1 MSAYNPR
8 MAGTASVK
16 AEPTTTAISYTA
28 QASVAPLP
36 AMLRLKADAPGKV
49 ASVAGP
55 KLVSTS
61 AMNIQLHATSAAV
74 ALQAAAA
81 EERANVRFAD
91 AERAQLAA
99 RVALAADPEVLL
111 QIPRL
116 KETLR
121 ALDSEMH
128 STASSDIDKRL
139 QMHERILQLQGAQLS
154 KVQLAYEQT
163 ARSVGQIMDT
173 QALHGQLHEAA
184 GRAVIAT
191 EAAGRELRAK
201 NELHSRLLEVA
212 GRQVLNTDA
221 ATQGL
226 LETSALHSRLHKASA
241 ASVLGLEDS
250 VEQLH
255 ARSALSTQVHAASVA
270 KLRGVEGHVRELAE
284 TSALHSEVHH
294 AGGQGVLAL
303 REDVRRLAATSA
315 LHSEVHHAGGEG
327 VLALRKAVDG
337 LHVQGELHAELHQA
351 TGAGV
356 LQLQAQG
363 DLHTRMHH
371 AVNDALKAAETVG
384 APAGVNDALKAAK
397 GAADAL
403 LAVGAGGAG
412 KAAADELLRLR
423 HARTEERL
431 DALAAENA
439 QLRAAV
445 GKHSEMHASQA
456 QIMAGLAPLAAGGAH
471 ATVRTHGVRH
481 ACAGAMCTDAS
492 CRCATCEEAKRV
504 GASATPAQ
512 RHSNMLAQLE
522 GDIKAAN
529 RRPKRGH

>member
-173 QALHGQLHEAA
+173 HALHGQLHEAT
-184 GRAVIAT
+184 GRAVLAT

-201 NELHSRLLEVA
+201 NELHSQLLEVA

-226 LETSALHSRLHKASA
+226 LETSALHSRLHK
-241 ASVLGLEDS
+241 
-250 VEQLH
+250 
-255 ARSALSTQVHAASVA
+255 ASVA

-315 LHSEVHHAGGEG
+315 LHSEVHQAGGDG

-384 APAGVNDALKAAK
+384 APAGANDALKAAK

-471 ATVRTHGVRH
+471 AAVRTHGVRH

-492 CRCATCEEAKRV
+492 CRCATCEECKRV

-522 GDIKAAN
+522 GDIRAAN